1 MTPMTIEQLYEKLK
15 DKDFQD
21 TTTNLFYNYYVFQY
35 DPQQEAEI
43 YSQLKLYQENLYR
56 PTEHLD
62 ILILNLFDLFCDYLK
77 SIRLGAN
84 EPPYLE
90 DLLQQDLTEPNVVT
104 QSLMQEAGSDEYYQF
119 IHDRIMEHKA
129 KANTKRRPFVFL
141 TGIGNMFPYLRAHVF
156 FDCYE
161 KYNDTEA
168 YKIIMFY
175 PGNCSDKH
183 FGLFNRF
190 AETNPYRT
198 IKLLN

>member
-1 MTPMTIEQLYEKLK
+1 MIPMTIEQLYEELK
-15 DKDFQD
+15 NKDFQD
-21 TTTNLFYNYYVFQY
+21 TTSNLFYNYYVFQY
-35 DPQQEAEI
+35 DPQKEAEI
-43 YSQLKLYQENLYR
+43 YRQLNYFQENLYR

-77 SIRLGAN
+77 SIRLGIN

-90 DLLQQDLTEPNVVT
+90 DLLKQDLTESNIVT
-104 QSLMQEAGSDEYYQF
+104 QSLMQEAGSDDYYKF

-129 KANTKRRPFVFL
+129 KSDAKRRPFVFL

-161 KYNDTEA
+161 KFNDPES

-183 FGLFNRF
+183 FGLFNLL

>member
-43 YSQLKLYQENLYR
+43 YSQLKQYQETLYR
-56 PTEHLD
+56 PSEHLD

-119 IHDRIMEHKA
+119 IHNRIMEHKA
-129 KANTKRRPFVFL
+129 KADTKRRPFVFL

-161 KYNDTEA
+161 KYNDPEA